1 MALMALG
8 VVFGDI
14 GTSPLYAFS
23 TALALVGRES
33 AVGVASLVLWTIFL
47 VVTVKYATVIMR
59 ADYKG
64 EGGIFALTALLR
76 DSGGVPLGVLM
87 PVAVVGAALLLGDGA
102 ITPAIS
108 VLSAVEGMAVLNSAW
123 GGWAMPVAMGILG
136 LLFLFQT
143 FGTAR
148 LGGVFG
154 PVMLLWFG
162 VLAAMG
168 LRQVVR
174 VPEVLAAFD
183 PREGIGLLL
192 QAGWGAWALVG
203 AVVLAITGAEA
214 LFADL
219 GHFGRIPIL
228 RAWRFIVF
236 PSLILN
242 YLGQAGLVLRDASA
256 ATNPNLFFLMAP
268 EGGLRV
274 GLVVLATAAT
284 VIASQALIS
293 ATFSLASQAMDLGL
307 LPRFFVRHT
316 SRALRGQL
324 YVPVVNFLLGAVCLM
339 LVLVFRTSSALA
351 NAYGIA
357 VTGAMIVT
365 TLVFGAV
372 VFSRGTAP
380 RWQAALL
387 VGGLLC
393 LDLPLFGSCLTK
405 LFDGG
410 LAPVLLGASVAAVM
424 LTWRKG
430 RMLVR
435 QKMQYGAVSVEE
447 LGKKLATEEF
457 GRVAGTAIY
466 VVRRPS
472 PEHAVSAILEQYRR
486 VKVLYTTVV
495 ILLLDSDWGDPMEVV
510 GGVRVERY
518 EGGLW
523 VVRGEHGYMV
533 EPDAPA
539 MMEQACALSGG
550 ELSYRVEDA
559 FFVVTRLVIVECP
572 ARMMRSWQRQLFG
585 FMTRNVVVGTNF
597 LAIPPDRLVVYN
609 WLLRL

>member
-1 MALMALG
+1 M
-8 VVFGDI
+8 
-14 GTSPLYAFS
+14 
-23 TALALVGRES
+23 
-33 AVGVASLVLWTIFL
+33 
-47 VVTVKYATVIMR
+47 
-59 ADYKG
+59 
-64 EGGIFALTALLR
+64 
-76 DSGGVPLGVLM
+76 
-87 PVAVVGAALLLGDGA
+87 
-102 ITPAIS
+102 
-108 VLSAVEGMAVLNSAW
+108 
-123 GGWAMPVAMGILG
+123 
-136 LLFLFQT
+136 
-143 FGTAR
+143 
-148 LGGVFG
+148 
-154 PVMLLWFG
+154 
-162 VLAAMG
+162 
-168 LRQVVR
+168 
-174 VPEVLAAFD
+174 
-183 PREGIGLLL
+183 
-192 QAGWGAWALVG
+192 
-203 AVVLAITGAEA
+203 
-214 LFADL
+214 
-219 GHFGRIPIL
+219 
-228 RAWRFIVF
+228 
-236 PSLILN
+236 
-242 YLGQAGLVLRDASA
+242 
-256 ATNPNLFFLMAP
+256 
-268 EGGLRV
+268 
-274 GLVVLATAAT
+274 
-284 VIASQALIS
+284 
-293 ATFSLASQAMDLGL
+293 
-307 LPRFFVRHT
+307 
-316 SRALRGQL
+316 
-324 YVPVVNFLLGAVCLM
+324 M